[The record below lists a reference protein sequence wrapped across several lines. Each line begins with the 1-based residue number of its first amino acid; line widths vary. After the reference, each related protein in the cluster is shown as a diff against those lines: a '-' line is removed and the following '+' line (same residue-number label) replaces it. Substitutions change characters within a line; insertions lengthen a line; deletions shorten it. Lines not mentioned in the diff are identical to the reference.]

1 MSTDRFILTAAER
14 PGWLE
19 YPASFQRVVLQ
30 CLVHMTPW
38 HLLEADRAMR
48 HFQGLATRY
57 PSRELFPFAYRQDND
72 DVACWARG
80 CGERVFII
88 HDFAAPGWEDEMA
101 FDDFRAWF
109 RHAVESTIDWEG
121 GAS

>member
-19 YPASFQRVVLQ
+19 YPASFQQVVQQ

-38 HLLEADRAMR
+38 HLLEADRATR

-57 PSRELFPFAYRQDND
+57 PSRELLASKE
-72 DVACWARG
+72 C
-80 CGERVFII
+80 RVGLVVYNRVGDSPV
-88 HDFAAPGWEDEMA
+88 HAGHGGWS
-101 FDDFRAWF
+101 
-109 RHAVESTIDWEG
+109 H
-121 GAS
+121 